1 MIESELHARDPRR
14 APCRV
19 VWPGLSSRPFVRV
32 ETTVIVLVG
41 TLSIDDVELLIV
53 SISSMHIFV
62 EEIETV
68 GNGSPVGKNLKVRKI

>member
-1 MIESELHARDPRR
+1 M
-14 APCRV
+14 PCR
-19 VWPGLSSRPFVRV
+19 LARPLKPAVVRV

-68 GNGSPVGKNLKVRKI
+68 GNGNSVGNNLKAR

>member
-41 TLSIDDVELLIV
+41 TLSIDDVELL
-53 SISSMHIFV
+53 SISSMHMFV

-68 GNGSPVGKNLKVRKI
+68 GNGNSVGNNLKAR